1 MRKEMILSTT
11 SDQRLKP
18 HQRLLRAARLKP
30 SPDTKT
36 LLMIVVALL
45 LLGVPYHTGAQSQ
58 PKTIAITAHRFAF
71 EPAQITLKKGE
82 PVTLQLTTADVT
94 HGFYLKPLK
103 IDGVIEPGKT
113 TELHI
118 TPQVAGT
125 FTTICDHFCG
135 ANHGNM
141 KMTIVVEE

>member
-1 MRKEMILSTT
+1 MKKTFLIL
-11 SDQRLKP
+11 
-18 HQRLLRAARLKP
+18 AAVLAAF
-30 SPDTKT
+30 
-36 LLMIVVALL
+36 L
-45 LLGVPYHTGAQSQ
+45 PYRTGAQTA
-58 PKTIAITAHRFAF
+58 PKTIAITAKRFAF
-71 EPAQITLKKGE
+71 EPNQITLKKGE
-82 PVTLQLTTADVT
+82 PVVLQLTSGDVT

-103 IDGVIEPGKT
+103 IDEIIEPGKT
-113 TELHI
+113 TEVKV

>member
-1 MRKEMILSTT
+1 MKKNFAILAVLGIFAAVAPVRT
-11 SDQRLKP
+11 
-18 HQRLLRAARLKP
+18 RAQ
-30 SPDTKT
+30 
-36 LLMIVVALL
+36 ME
-45 LLGVPYHTGAQSQ
+45 
-58 PKTIAITAHRFAF
+58 PKTITITAHRFAF
-71 EPAQITLKKGE
+71 EPAQIILKKGE
-82 PVTLQLTTADVT
+82 PVVLKLNSADVV

-103 IDGVIEPGKT
+103 IDEIIEPGKT
-113 TELHI
+113 TEVKV

>member
-1 MRKEMILSTT
+1 MRMRILGAFG
-11 SDQRLKP
+11 
-18 HQRLLRAARLKP
+18 LLAIIAGMAPLRTRAQ
-30 SPDTKT
+30 
-36 LLMIVVALL
+36 ME
-45 LLGVPYHTGAQSQ
+45 
-58 PKTIAITAHRFAF
+58 PKTIAITAHRYAF

-82 PVTLQLTTADVT
+82 PVVLKLNSADVV

-103 IDGVIEPGKT
+103 IDEIIEPGKT
-113 TELHI
+113 TEVKV

-135 ANHGNM
+135 VNHGNM